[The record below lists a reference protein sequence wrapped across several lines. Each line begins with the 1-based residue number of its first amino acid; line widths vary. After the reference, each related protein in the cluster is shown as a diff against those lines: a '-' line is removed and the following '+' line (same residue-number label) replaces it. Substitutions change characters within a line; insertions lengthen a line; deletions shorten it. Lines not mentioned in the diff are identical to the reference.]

1 MSDILT
7 FFGVLVILGLGFPA
21 LLFVVWLSL
30 PAQVERARQAIHNGS
45 WRCFGVGLLT
55 LLLMALPVV
64 FLLQIPG
71 PGEFT
76 GAALLLSLI
85 AVSTIGAAGMT
96 AHLADCITARAQGTV
111 AAHRAFLYGA
121 VTLELAVA
129 FPVLGWI
136 IVFPF
141 TLLAGLGATLLAFFR
156 RPKAAPQPAPQLVT
170 E

>member
-30 PAQVERARQAIHNGS
+30 PAPVERARQAIHNGS

-64 FLLQIPG
+64 VLLQLPG
-71 PGEFT
+71 PGQFT
-76 GAALLLSLI
+76 GATLLLSII
-85 AVSTIGAAGMT
+85 AVSTIGAAGM
-96 AHLADCITARAQGTV
+96 AAQLADRITTRAQGTV
-111 AAHRAFLYGA
+111 TAPRAFLYGA

-136 IVFPF
+136 IVLPF
-141 TLLAGLGATLLAFFR
+141 ALLTGLGATVLAFFR
-156 RPKAAPQPAPQLVT
+156 RPKSVPQPAAQLVT